1 MTVLK
6 YVEPAPMGSTEEPK
20 AVTTTVH
27 AYDQQ
32 QLKGLI
38 KSQLMGIGMMCV
50 MHLYFKFTQPL
61 FMQSVLGL
69 KGLYESK
76 MVQLYILGKP
86 AEGDLKRPFK
96 AGGMFGAASDPQT
109 DKAAIDEAEKKV
121 GKKEE

>member
-1 MTVLK
+1 MYILPQIK
-6 YVEPAPMGSTEEPK
+6 G
-20 AVTTTVH
+20 
-27 AYDQQ
+27 AYT
-32 QLKGLI
+32 
-38 KSQLMGIGMMCV
+38 GIAIIAV

-96 AGGMFGAASDPQT
+96 SAAGFLGGAYFFLISPALPPSSPLPSPLFPSVFILSLPPLLVLLSPFT
-109 DKAAIDEAEKKV
+109 SRSSSSLNAPC
-121 GKKEE
+121 

>member
-1 MTVLK
+1 MFILSQIK
-6 YVEPAPMGSTEEPK
+6 G
-20 AVTTTVH
+20 
-27 AYDQQ
+27 AYT
-32 QLKGLI
+32 
-38 KSQLMGIGMMCV
+38 GIAIIAV

-96 AGGMFGAASDPQT
+96 SAAGFLGGAHPFLIFPLLSTALPPSSSLRCSLFSSVFMSTFP
-109 DKAAIDEAEKKV
+109 A
-121 GKKEE
+121 